1 MGKFLKSK
9 IVWGLAFLVVV
20 ASIYF
25 VARPKPKLEYTT
37 FKVVRE
43 DLTQTVSATGAVR
56 GADEIDLNFKTS
68 GTLDEITVDVGD
80 EVKAGEV
87 LARLSA
93 RQLKS
98 AVLEAKASWQSAQAS
113 LDKLIKGATP
123 EELAV
128 TEERV
133 KSAEVTLNIKQKEF
147 EDLIKKLEAD
157 EKSAR
162 DKVSD
167 AERDLTTARDN
178 LVRTMESELFDAS
191 KALSRVHEILIDDDA
206 KDVLGALDSTTKD
219 NTESSYALGI
229 TLTNKAEDSVALA
242 KSLQTD
248 ESVKDA
254 LSDTYNALTQTSQV
268 LSDAYIMLVNTPTS
282 FDYSQTKLDS
292 DKSKVSSDQATIS
305 SSISLVQTAEST
317 WEAKQT
323 ILTTAENSLK
333 TFLAN
338 KDSKINAAQGAVD
351 NAKVALALAQAE
363 LNLKKAPPRQ
373 EDINQQKARVNQAY
387 AAWQKALAD
396 LDEVTLKAPL
406 DGIITKINYDL
417 GEGTQPGKPVMS
429 ILGKSGLEI
438 EVDIP
443 ESDIAKITLNQ
454 ETSITLDAFG
464 DDKVF
469 KGQVI
474 SIDPAET
481 IIQDVVYYKVKVAF
495 VNPVKEI
502 KPGMTAN
509 VDIITAKKN
518 NVLVVP
524 ARAVKQNSEKYVDL
538 LVNGQEVKRPVE
550 TGLRGDGGLIE
561 ITSGLKEGDE
571 VITFKK

>member
-1 MGKFLKSK
+1 MGKIFKSK
-9 IVWGLAFLVVV
+9 IIWGLVFLVIV

-25 VARPKPKLEYTT
+25 VARPKPKPEYTT
-37 FKVVRE
+37 FKVIRE

-98 AVLEAKASWQSAQAS
+98 AVLEARASWQSAQAS

-128 TEERV
+128 TEEQL

-162 DKVSD
+162 DKVAD
-167 AERDLTTARDN
+167 AKRDLTTARDN
-178 LVRTMESELFDAS
+178 LVRTMESELFDTN
-191 KALSRVHEILIDDDA
+191 KALSRVHEILINDDV
-206 KDVLGALDSTTKD
+206 KNVLGALNSTTKD
-219 NTESSYALGI
+219 NTEDSYTLGI
-229 TLTNKAEDSVALA
+229 SLTNKAEDSVALA

-248 ESVKDA
+248 ESVNNA
-254 LSDTYNALTQTSQV
+254 LTDTYNALSQVSQV

-282 FDYSQTKLDS
+282 SDYSQTKLDS

-323 ILTTAENSLK
+323 VLTTAENNLK

-338 KDSKINAAQGAVD
+338 KDSKINTAQGAVD

-373 EDINQQKARVNQAY
+373 EDINKQKARVNQAY

-406 DGIITKINYDL
+406 DGIITRINYDL
-417 GEGTQPGKPVMS
+417 GERTQPGKPVMS

-454 ETSITLDAFG
+454 EASITLDAFG

-495 VNPVKEI
+495 VNPVEEI

-524 ARAVKQNSEKYVDL
+524 ARAVKQNSGRYVDL
-538 LVNGQEVKRPVE
+538 LINGQEVERPVK

-561 ITSGLKEGDE
+561 IISGLKEGDE